1 MRMLP
6 KVQCC
11 SSLGFCLGA
20 GDVAVENHGWALR
33 WGGAMA
39 GSTGSGARLPG
50 FPSAALRSHSD
61 PLFSETGN
69 RDDGDVLGI

>member
-1 MRMLP
+1 MRTLS

-11 SSLGFCLGA
+11 SSLGSSLGA
-20 GDVAVENHGWALR
+20 GDVAVESHGWALR
-33 WGGAMA
+33 WGGAVA
-39 GSTGSGARLPG
+39 GSTGAEATLPG

-61 PLFSETGN
+61 PLFSETGS